1 VSATVAPGQQVGG
14 LIAET
19 GRTRD
24 ARRSGGGR
32 RRVTTWLLSA
42 LSVLLFVIFVFPVY
56 WMVNTSFQPNNEI
69 RGSEIHFW
77 PDNFTLRNY
86 ETVLFDP
93 GRTPFLPA
101 AANSLVVTVLTVIVA
116 LVFAFLASIA
126 VTRFRFKT
134 RRLFIV
140 TILVVQMIPG
150 EAMIVSIFRVIDGWH
165 LLNTILG
172 LTIVYIATVL
182 PFTIWTLRG
191 FVNGVPDSG
200 AGDWRFIDQVEGSPT
215 AFGLAFRSMFPGSGY
230 QLAAAGSR
238 HLRVFQTS
246 TDIQQTQVVWFDTTF
261 TLQAGTHYTLLA
273 AGNLRDKT
281 AKMYILTDDFTDPG
295 SQVALR
301 VINTGAGVVDVYAS
315 PTGGTSTLPT
325 PFAAAVANFTA
336 TKWVSMAAGAASLRA
351 FATGSTT
358 FPAMIDVAA
367 PAGLAADRANNLTAV
382 GGVTQGGS
390 VLTAFIFPRSV
401 AGSKATSFTSAGI
414 LFIVDRNPPSGF

>member
-1 VSATVAPGQQVGG
+1 MSATVAPGQQVGG

-24 ARRSGGGR
+24 GRRSGGGR

-191 FVNGVPDSG
+191 FVNGVP
-200 AGDWRFIDQVEGSPT
+200 VELEE
-215 AFGLAFRSMFPGSGY
+215 A
-230 QLAAAGSR
+230 
-238 HLRVFQTS
+238 
-246 TDIQQTQVVWFDTTF
+246 
-261 TLQAGTHYTLLA
+261 
-273 AGNLRDKT
+273 
-281 AKMYILTDDFTDPG
+281 
-295 SQVALR
+295 
-301 VINTGAGVVDVYAS
+301 
-315 PTGGTSTLPT
+315 
-325 PFAAAVANFTA
+325 
-336 TKWVSMAAGAASLRA
+336 
-351 FATGSTT
+351 
-358 FPAMIDVAA
+358 AMIDGCSRAGAFWRVTFPLLAPGLIATGVFGFIQAWNEFIMALVLNARPEMMTLPVWLRTYLVAN
-367 PAGLAADRANNLTAV
+367 GTTNWAA
-382 GGVTQGGS
+382 
-390 VLTAFIFPRSV
+390 IM
-401 AGSKATSFTSAGI
+401 AGSTLMAIPVIVFFLIVQGRMTSG
-414 LFIVDRNPPSGF
+414 LVSGAVKG